1 MDKPKRAYK
10 GAAPK
15 KLFIVFVGMLSISG
29 SGENT
34 EERKKQKNL
43 VDSKVSVHFP

>member
-15 KLFIVFVGMLSISG
+15 KIFIVFVGMLSISV
-29 SGENT
+29 SGEKREKQ
-34 EERKKQKNL
+34 EEFSGL
-43 VDSKVSVHFP
+43 